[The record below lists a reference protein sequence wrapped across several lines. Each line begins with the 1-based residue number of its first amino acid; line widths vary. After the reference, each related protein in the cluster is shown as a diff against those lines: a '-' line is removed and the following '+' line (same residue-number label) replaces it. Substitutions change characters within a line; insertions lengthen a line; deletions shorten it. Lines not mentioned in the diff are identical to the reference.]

1 MNFSEGFGGKRG
13 VKNGNSKNVSLEKF
27 WPSLEISEMF
37 LMALE
42 VLFSSDFYV
51 SESQIFFANGS
62 SLRFVVPF
70 HLVYPQQSRFFRI
83 HGYSLSNSGSR
94 LRQ

>member
-1 MNFSEGFGGKRG
+1 MNFSKGFGGKRG
-13 VKNGNSKNVSLEKF
+13 VKNGNSKNISLEKF

-37 LMALE
+37 LMGLE

-62 SLRFVVPF
+62 WSLRFV
-70 HLVYPQQSRFFRI
+70 LKFFRI